1 MFGASKTTANAAI
14 VAAGFAVGT
23 VSTQNTDN
31 PALVDT
37 LVTPLSSDGV
47 DILNAPINY
56 TIYSP
61 FFPPFFPPS
70 FCSCGTCTWGGSYS
84 CEGTLSY
91 QYYTCGCA
99 GCPGEGGYNPAYR
112 DGICGYV
119 DPCAGYVCSGSPD
132 CYKYT
137 FTDVSVNSLNCG
149 DNGDGTGTACY
160 WAWGDCNCNCP
171 ATTVYQLYCG
181 AC

>member
-1 MFGASKTTANAAI
+1 LLGASKATANAAI
-14 VAAGFAVGT
+14 IAAGFTVGT
-23 VSTQNTDN
+23 VSIANTDN

-37 LVTPLSSDGV
+37 LVTPLSSNGV
-47 DILNAPINY
+47 DIVNGPINY

-91 QYYTCGCA
+91 EYYTCGCA

-112 DGICGYV
+112 DGICGYTAPP
-119 DPCAGYVCSGSPD
+119 DPCAGYVCTSYAD
-132 CYKYT
+132 CAKYA
-137 FTDVSVNSLNCG
+137 FTDVSVNSADCPAS
-149 DNGDGTGTACY
+149 TACY
-160 WAWGDCNCNCP
+160 MAYGDCNCGCP
-171 ATTVYQLYCG
+171 ATTANRLFCG
-181 AC
+181 ACP